1 MKKNYIARRRGTSVA
16 AAALSFALVAPF
28 AQPVTAPQ
36 FAPKAD
42 AAETSDPDVQAHEEP
57 VDGGSALDYI
67 RSQMDKATGTTDY
80 ARNQI
85 VTDPGLWDNANGYWF
100 RSELEARADEPGT
113 NFVPSQA
120 LAGEGQ
126 LGYINADGV
135 VYADAVATGDIT
147 KVSQITDAY
156 DDGFATV
163 SGKVFE
169 LTDGVMDPTTTT
181 NARLDGKKLYMQWID
196 EDGAVSPVYTTTST
210 NGLENDGSAGSQGG
224 KGSFVFK
231 PLPWV
236 DAKGKV
242 HTYDARPSQEQLKI
256 WLAPGQTG
264 LAGNEL
270 KQAVQSPGGDSGFWN
285 IPDGNLDGTFYV
297 APANIQRTSIWTRE
311 VPTELNDDTNVYVT
325 KDNYSE
331 QDAVADLDRRAKNQ
345 ISGKVWL
352 ESNMDGLGTFPTST
366 NEQFLE
372 NFTVVTS
379 VLTPEGRAA
388 VAALQDQSAEQRL
401 PQVKSL
407 LQAHPEYIAQTVA
420 AKTNTDGDYAA
431 VFEPGVLTGEST
443 RDEYDYIYQYVM
455 DPNGNVVNTVS
466 RFMTSEFAWPGTGT
480 MAGAQNRFSAR
491 PVLNSWVD
499 LNHAVLPSSESSLDI
514 TNYDDFNRL
523 AKPGATAELDVSHN
537 FYPGENAKI
546 VWYQDNEE
554 ISSEPVNSTAE
565 AEAQTLTVPED
576 APAGT
581 RYTAV
586 LVVAGNE
593 VAADSFVVDADTDG
607 DGLTDDEEK
616 GIGTDPENPDSD
628 GDGVNDGDEVSG
640 DKNPFKENKSDPEG
654 KPGNTDPLNP
664 DSDGDGVTDGDEIN
678 TKVDDDGKTVDNP
691 DETDPVTD
699 PNAHPTNTVVDPS
712 YEDKRV
718 VPGEETKSSPTFA
731 DKDGKDVE
739 APEGSKFAIPDDF
752 TAPEGYTVG
761 IDENTGVIT
770 VTAPDELDADTVE
783 EFDVPVTVTYPD
795 DSVDD
800 ATAKFEL
807 DTDGDGTPDTK
818 DDDDDNDGI
827 SDEEEKNKG
836 SNPKDENSIPATP
849 LEPGNPTD
857 AATVDP
863 SYEDKRVVP
872 GEETKSSPTFADKD
886 GKDVEAPEGS
896 KFAIPD
902 DFTAPEGYTVGI
914 DENTGVI
921 TVTAPDE
928 LDADTVEEFDVP
940 VTVTYPDDSVDDAT
954 AKFELDTDGDGTP
967 DTKDDDDDNDGISDE
982 EEKEDGTNPKAPNQN
997 GEYEPGYEDGS
1008 GKPGE
1013 DVTVPAP
1020 EFKDKDGNPTEA
1032 PEDTTF
1038 APGDGAPEGVEVD
1051 ENTGEITVP
1060 VPEDANPGDEI
1071 TVPVEVTYPDGSKD
1085 NVDVTVTVEE
1095 PDAPAPVEKDTD
1107 KFDPDYDDGSGKPGD
1122 DVTVPAPEFKD
1133 KDGNPTE
1140 APDDTTFAPGENAPD
1155 GVTVDENTGEITVPV
1170 PEDVNPGDEITV
1182 PVEVTY
1188 PDKSKDNVDVTVTVE
1203 QPDPSVNPGDTTVPA
1218 DNEEHTVGKV
1228 ENPKGDETGKLVD
1241 KDGNEIPGS
1250 KVEIDDDGN
1259 VKVTVPEG
1267 TDPQDAKVI
1276 VTDKEGNPVG
1286 EIDVKI
1292 VDPSTDAAK
1301 FVPDYGDRK
1310 NVEAGKTETA
1320 DPFEG
1325 QTDVPVKEATGTP
1338 SEGSD
1343 AWTFETGKDNGVV
1356 TATAP
1361 GYDEVEKTIASELP
1375 TIDSSWDKFKEIF
1388 TPYVRPSV
1396 TVEFTYNDGSENAAD
1411 AGFDLVGK
1419 DGKSLLDPDGDFDGD
1434 GTTNREEIEGGTNP
1448 AEVDSGD
1455 QTPDTTA
1462 PEVDEIKP
1470 GDKEISGKGDRPGED
1485 IIVELPGGKTVETT
1499 TDDKGNWTID
1509 VPADVDLE
1517 PGQNVTV
1524 SDGAGNKT
1532 NATVGIDAG
1541 KCAATAVGFGLPLL
1555 ALIPLGLATQMEIP
1569 GLSDFVAQASGK
1581 VQAANTQIQQQLGL
1595 FNPQLAGQIDAVN
1608 KQLAQFGTDAATVA
1622 GGLALIAAGI
1632 LAGTILYNNCSPNG
1646 GGSSVTDL
1654 RLEGS
1659 SGNTYAG
1666 SSNKE
1671 EKTTEANG
1679 SSAK

>member
-42 AAETSDPDVQAHEEP
+42 AAETSDPDVQAPEEP

-699 PNAHPTNTVVDPS
+699 PNAHPTNTV
-712 YEDKRV
+712 
-718 VPGEETKSSPTFA
+718 
-731 DKDGKDVE
+731 
-739 APEGSKFAIPDDF
+739 
-752 TAPEGYTVG
+752 
-761 IDENTGVIT
+761 
-770 VTAPDELDADTVE
+770 
-783 EFDVPVTVTYPD
+783 
-795 DSVDD
+795 
-800 ATAKFEL
+800 
-807 DTDGDGTPDTK
+807 
-818 DDDDDNDGI
+818 
-827 SDEEEKNKG
+827 
-836 SNPKDENSIPATP
+836 
-849 LEPGNPTD
+849 
-857 AATVDP
+857 VDP

-1671 EKTTEANG
+1671 EKTTEAKPAENASSAEANG
-1679 SSAK
+1679 SSEK

>member
-42 AAETSDPDVQAHEEP
+42 AAETSDPDVQAPEEP

-718 VPGEETKSSPTFA
+718 VPGEETKSSPA
-731 DKDGKDVE
+731 
-739 APEGSKFAIPDDF
+739 
-752 TAPEGYTVG
+752 
-761 IDENTGVIT
+761 
-770 VTAPDELDADTVE
+770 
-783 EFDVPVTVTYPD
+783 
-795 DSVDD
+795 
-800 ATAKFEL
+800 
-807 DTDGDGTPDTK
+807 
-818 DDDDDNDGI
+818 
-827 SDEEEKNKG
+827 
-836 SNPKDENSIPATP
+836 
-849 LEPGNPTD
+849 
-857 AATVDP
+857 
-863 SYEDKRVVP
+863 
-872 GEETKSSPTFADKD
+872 FADKD

-1671 EKTTEANG
+1671 EKTTEAKPAENASSAEANG
-1679 SSAK
+1679 SSEK

>member
-42 AAETSDPDVQAHEEP
+42 AAETSDPDVQAPEEP

-699 PNAHPTNTVVDPS
+699 PNAHPTNTV
-712 YEDKRV
+712 
-718 VPGEETKSSPTFA
+718 
-731 DKDGKDVE
+731 
-739 APEGSKFAIPDDF
+739 
-752 TAPEGYTVG
+752 
-761 IDENTGVIT
+761 
-770 VTAPDELDADTVE
+770 
-783 EFDVPVTVTYPD
+783 
-795 DSVDD
+795 
-800 ATAKFEL
+800 
-807 DTDGDGTPDTK
+807 
-818 DDDDDNDGI
+818 
-827 SDEEEKNKG
+827 
-836 SNPKDENSIPATP
+836 
-849 LEPGNPTD
+849 
-857 AATVDP
+857 VDP

>member
-1 MKKNYIARRRGTSVA
+1 
-16 AAALSFALVAPF
+16 
-28 AQPVTAPQ
+28 
-36 FAPKAD
+36 
-42 AAETSDPDVQAHEEP
+42 
-57 VDGGSALDYI
+57 
-67 RSQMDKATGTTDY
+67 MDKATGTTDY

-85 VTDPGLWDNANGYWF
+85 VTDPGLWDNSNGYWF

-113 NFVPSQA
+113 NFVPSQTPA
-120 LAGEGQ
+120 EEGQ
-126 LGYINADGV
+126 LGHIDEDGV

-147 KVSQITDAY
+147 KVFQITDAF

-163 SGKVFE
+163 SGKLFE

-210 NGLENDGSAGSQGG
+210 NGVENDGNIGSQGG
-224 KGSFVFK
+224 KGAFVFK

-297 APANIQRTSIWTRE
+297 APANIQRASIWTRE
-311 VPTELNDDTNVYVT
+311 VPTALNDDTNVYVS

-331 QDAVADLDRRAKNQ
+331 QDAVAELDRRAENQ

-352 ESNMDGLGTFPTST
+352 ESNMDGIGTFPTST
-366 NEQFLE
+366 SEQFLE

-388 VAALQDQSAEQRL
+388 IAALQDQSAEQRL

-407 LQAHPEYIAQTVA
+407 LQDHPEYIAQTVA
-420 AKTNTDGDYAA
+420 AKTNADGDYAA
-431 VFEPGVLTGEST
+431 SFEPGVLTGEST

-455 DPNGNVVNTVS
+455 DPNGNIVNTVS
-466 RFMTSEFAWPGTGT
+466 RYMTSEFAWPGTGT

-499 LNHAVLPSSESSLDI
+499 LNHAVLPASESTLDI

-523 AKPGATAELDVSHN
+523 AKPGATAELDVTHN

-554 ISSEPVNSTAE
+554 ISSVPVNSTAE

-607 DGLTDDEEK
+607 DGLTDDEE
-616 GIGTDPENPDSD
+616 GNIGTDPNNPDTDDD
-628 GDGVNDGDEVSG
+628 GINDGDEVSG
-640 DKNPFKENKSDPEG
+640 DKNPFKDNKSDENG
-654 KPGNTDPLNP
+654 EPGNTDPLNP
-664 DSDGDGVTDGDEIN
+664 DSDGDGVNDGDEVN
-678 TKVDDDGKTVDNP
+678 TKVDEDGKTVDNP
-691 DETDPVTD
+691 DQTDEKTD
-699 PNAHPTNTVVDPS
+699 PNAVPTNTEVEPK

-718 VPGEETKSSPTFA
+718 VPGTPAESKPLF
-731 DKDGKDVE
+731 KDEDGNGKEV
-739 APEGSKFAIPDDF
+739 AVPEGSKFSKPDSF
-752 TAPEGYTVG
+752 EEPKGYTV
-761 IDENTGVIT
+761 EVHETTGV
-770 VTAPDELDADTVE
+770 VTVE
-783 EFDVPVTVTYPD
+783 ADPAALDKDTAEEFEVPVNVEYKDGSTD
-795 DSVDD
+795 DT
-800 ATAKFEL
+800 TAKFEL

-827 SDEEEKNKG
+827 SDKDEKDKG

-849 LEPGNPTD
+849 LEPGIVNPLVITD
-857 AATVDP
+857 KVTVVEGQDADPFDTAKNVPEDGNVSVENLPDGLNVDP
-863 SYEDKRVVP
+863 ETGKVTGTPDKLDDW
-872 GEETKSSPTFADKD
+872 GKDEEERDVTVTVTITDKD
-886 GKDVEAPEGS
+886 GKEVAKED
-896 KFAIPD
+896 K
-902 DFTAPEGYTVGI
+902 
-914 DENTGVI
+914 VI
-921 TVTAPDE
+921 TVQR
-928 LDADTVEEFDVP
+928 
-940 VTVTYPDDSVDDAT
+940 
-954 AKFELDTDGDGTP
+954 DTDGDGTP
-967 DTKDDDDDNDGISDE
+967 DVTDTDDDNDGFTDE
-982 EEKEDGTNPKAPNQN
+982 EEKEAGTDPKDPNSKPSTDTNADNLEPKYDN
-997 GEYEPGYEDGS
+997 GE

-1020 EFKDKDGNPTEA
+1020 KFTDEDGNETTP
-1032 PEDTTF
+1032 PEDTKFT
-1038 APGDGAPEGVEVD
+1038 PGDNAPEGVKVD

-1060 VPEDANPGDEI
+1060 VPEDAKPGDKI
-1071 TVPVEVTYPDGSKD
+1071 TVPVNVTYPDGSTD
-1085 NVDVTVTVEE
+1085 TVE
-1095 PDAPAPVEKDTD
+1095 A
-1107 KFDPDYDDGSGKPGD
+1107 
-1122 DVTVPAPEFKD
+1122 
-1133 KDGNPTE
+1133 
-1140 APDDTTFAPGENAPD
+1140 
-1155 GVTVDENTGEITVPV
+1155 
-1170 PEDVNPGDEITV
+1170 
-1182 PVEVTY
+1182 
-1188 PDKSKDNVDVTVTVE
+1188 TVE
-1203 QPDPSVNPGDTTVPA
+1203 AQPKDPSVTSGDTTIPA
-1218 DNEEHTVGKV
+1218 DGNEHTVGKV
-1228 ENPKGDETGKLVD
+1228 ENPKGDESGKLVD
-1241 KDGNEIPGS
+1241 KDGNEIPNS
-1250 KVEIDDDGN
+1250 KVEIDEDGN

-1267 TDPQDAKVI
+1267 TDPQDAKVV
-1276 VTDKEGNPVG
+1276 VTDKDGNPVG

-1292 VDPSTDAAK
+1292 VDPDADAAK
-1301 FVPDYGDRK
+1301 FVPDYGDRRD
-1310 NVEAGKTETA
+1310 VEAGQTETS

-1325 QTDVPVKEATGTP
+1325 KTDVPVKEANGQP

-1343 AWTFETGKDNGVV
+1343 AWTFETGKNDGVV
-1356 TATAP
+1356 NATAP

-1375 TIDSSWDKFKEIF
+1375 NIDSSWEKFVETF
-1388 TPYVRPSV
+1388 TPYAKPNV

-1434 GTTNREEIEGGTNP
+1434 GKTNREEIEGGTNP
-1448 AEVDSGD
+1448 AEADSGA

-1462 PEVDEIKP
+1462 PTVNPIKP
-1470 GDKEISGKGDRPGED
+1470 GDKTISGKGDRADED
-1485 IIVELPGGKTVETT
+1485 ITVTLPDGKKVETT
-1499 TDDKGNWTID
+1499 TDKDGNWTIE
-1509 VPADVDLE
+1509 VPAGTDLK
-1517 PGQNVTV
+1517 PGQDVV
-1524 SDGAGNKT
+1524 VEDGAGNQTTEK
-1532 NATVGIDAG
+1532 VGIDAG

-1569 GLSDFVAQASGK
+1569 GLSDFVAQANSQ

-1595 FNPQLAGQIDAVN
+1595 FNPQIAAQVDAVN

-1622 GGLALIAAGI
+1622 GGLALVAAGI

-1659 SGNTYAG
+1659 SGKTYAG

-1671 EKTTEANG
+1671 EKTTEAKPTENASSTEANG